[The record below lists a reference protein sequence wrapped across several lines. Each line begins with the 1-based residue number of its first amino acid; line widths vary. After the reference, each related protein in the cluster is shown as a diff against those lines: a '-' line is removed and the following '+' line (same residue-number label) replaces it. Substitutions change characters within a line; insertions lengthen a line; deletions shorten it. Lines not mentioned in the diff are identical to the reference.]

1 MAFYRFICAPN
12 MFHLFESAL
21 KYFIALHMSFWLKQ
35 FMEFILSFEINWH
48 YESCECIVSQ
58 WCVSW
63 LLQLMFQRN
72 EVREDYRCHHSHSP
86 RALSSFLMSARL
98 CVYVC
103 LCPFVFP
110 AFDYGF
116 LLRISE
122 DAHRVEAL
130 NEYLSSRSYLA
141 GYGPSQA
148 DAEAFAL
155 LCGPPPERHVH
166 ALRWYKHIAALKPQT
181 NDQTPECSSE

>member
-1 MAFYRFICAPN
+1 MALYRFICAPN

-21 KYFIALHMSFWLKQ
+21 KYFIALYMSFWLKQ
-35 FMEFILSFEINWH
+35 FMEFTLSYEMNWH

-58 WCVSW
+58 
-63 LLQLMFQRN
+63 
-72 EVREDYRCHHSHSP
+72 YRCHHSHSP
-86 RALSSFLMSARL
+86 RALSSFLMSGRL
-98 CVYVC
+98 CIYVC
-103 LCPFVFP
+103 LWPFVFP

-122 DAHRVEAL
+122 DARRVEAL

-155 LCGPPPERHVH
+155 LCGAPPERYVH